1 MTARVLAVGLLA
13 VLGLAV
19 SGSAAA
25 VEPKGAASARAIG
38 VQVVV
43 PGGAGGHAAVVSA
56 PPARSLSA
64 GGYTYGE
71 AVTTGAIAANVR
83 ATSSGRAEAGSN
95 GTVQA
100 VSLFGGEIA
109 VDAISV
115 QASARATTRGA
126 TGSLG
131 ASRLAGVRI
140 LGAAVEARPNMR
152 VPLADWGYAVLLEQA
167 VVRSSTG
174 AYGYRGFVTGL
185 HVHLT
190 AEHGGLPAGTEI
202 MVGYAEAAARMPKV
216 APAPPP
222 PPPPP
227 PPPSARPKPPP
238 PPAPIRPPPPPPA
251 SAPSREPVPPAPGR
265 PAKPPP
271 VVKDPPADVRP
282 DLTAKGYVFPVYGPA
297 SFSDDFGAPR
307 ADTGWHHGN
316 DIFARLGAPVLAVS
330 DGTLFLVGWNDI
342 GGNRLWLRDERGNEF
357 YYAHLSAYS
366 PLAFDGSRVR
376 AGDVIGFV
384 GDTGDAVGTPP
395 HLHFEIHPAQLLGL
409 GYDGVV
415 NPYRYLSAWR
425 RLADAPFDVP
435 AGRQGG
441 TAPPAAAVLLD
452 AQDISTA
459 SGLEAEALAE
469 VLTMPPLFGEG
480 RTALVPGVP
489 PPEIVGAPPGF
500 PSASSAN

>member
-1 MTARVLAVGLLA
+1 MAARVVAGGLLTVLALAVA
-13 VLGLAV
+13 
-19 SGSAAA
+19 GSAGAL
-25 VEPKGAASARAIG
+25 EPKAASSARAIG
-38 VQVVV
+38 VRIVV
-43 PGGAGGHAAVVSA
+43 PGAAGGHVAVVTA
-56 PPARSLSA
+56 PPARSVTSGGYAYA
-64 GGYTYGE
+64 GG
-71 AVTTGAIAANVR
+71 AVSTGAIAASVR
-83 ATSSGRAEAGSN
+83 ATSTSRASASAT

-115 QASARATTRGA
+115 QASARATARGA
-126 TGSLG
+126 TGTL
-131 ASRLAGVRI
+131 ATSRLSGLRV
-140 LGAAVEARPNMR
+140 LGTTVEPRPNLR
-152 VPLADWGYAVLLEQA
+152 VPLADWGYAVVLEQA
-167 VVRSSTG
+167 VVRSQK
-174 AYGYRGFVTGL
+174 AAHGYRGFVTGL

-190 AEHGGLPAGTEI
+190 ADHGGLPAGTEI
-202 MVGYAEAAARMPKV
+202 MIGYAEAAARMPKG
-216 APAPPP
+216 AQPPP

-227 PPPSARPKPPP
+227 PPPA
-238 PPAPIRPPPPPPA
+238 PAPVQTTPPPPA
-251 SAPSREPVPPAPGR
+251 SAPSREPVPVPPGAPS
-265 PAKPPP
+265 KPPP
-271 VVKDPPADVRP
+271 LVKSPPAEVKP
-282 DLTAKGYVFPVYGPA
+282 ELTAAGYVFPVYGPA

-316 DIFARLGAPVLAVS
+316 DIFAPLGAPVLAVA

-415 NPYRYLSAWR
+415 NPYTYLSAWR
-425 RLADAPFDVP
+425 RLADAAFAVGPVDP
-435 AGRQGG
+435 EPGNAP
-441 TAPPAAAVLLD
+441 PPAAVILD

-459 SGLEAEALAE
+459 SGLDAEALAE
-469 VLTMPPLFGEG
+469 VLAMPSLFGEG

-489 PPEIVGAPPGF
+489 PPRVVGAPPGF
-500 PSASSAN
+500 PSLSGAN

>member
-1 MTARVLAVGLLA
+1 VTARLSAVGVLAVLALA
-13 VLGLAV
+13 VT
-19 SGSAAA
+19 GSAGG
-25 VEPKGAASARAIG
+25 VEPTPASSARAIG
-38 VQVVV
+38 VRIVV
-43 PGGAGGHAAVVSA
+43 PGAAGGQAVTVSA
-56 PPARSLSA
+56 PPTRSVSS
-64 GGYTYGE
+64 GGYAYGGG
-71 AVTTGAIAANVR
+71 AVSTGAITASVR
-83 ATSSGRAEAGSN
+83 AGGTGSADAGAD

-109 VDAISV
+109 VDAI
-115 QASARATTRGA
+115 T

-140 LGAAVEARPNMR
+140 LGASVTPSANMR

-167 VVRSSTG
+167 VVRTTTG
-174 AYGYRGFVTGL
+174 AFGYRGFVTGL

-190 AEHGGLPAGTEI
+190 AEHAGLPAGTEI
-202 MVGYAEAAARMPKV
+202 MIGYAEAAARMPREP
-216 APAPPP
+216 ASPPAPPAPPP
-222 PPPPP
+222 
-227 PPPSARPKPPP
+227 SP
-238 PPAPIRPPPPPPA
+238 PPAPPPVRRTPPPVQPAPPRPPQ
-251 SAPSREPVPPAPGR
+251 APSREPVPARPGL

-271 VVKDPPADVRP
+271 AVKNPPAGVKP
-282 DLTAKGYVFPVYGPA
+282 ELTARGYVFPVYGPA

-307 ADTGWHHGN
+307 AITGWHHGN
-316 DIFARLGAPVLAVS
+316 DIFARLGAPVLAVA
-330 DGTLFLVGWNDI
+330 DGTLFLVGWNDV

-384 GDTGDAVGTPP
+384 GDTGDALGTSP
-395 HLHFEIHPAQLLGL
+395 HLHFEIHPVQLLGL

-415 NPYRYLSAWR
+415 NPYAYLSAWR
-425 RLADAPFDVP
+425 RLADAAFDVG
-435 AGRQGG
+435 AVERAQGN
-441 TAPPAAAVLLD
+441 APPAAAVLLD
-452 AQDISTA
+452 AQDISTT

-469 VLTMPPLFGEG
+469 VLTMPSLFGEG

-500 PSASSAN
+500 PSVSAAS